1 VLELE
6 RQLELI
12 ELVVLWK
19 VWMVVWIDFF
29 DSEQEFSFD
38 QMILV
43 FWQVGQ

>member
-1 VLELE
+1 VLKLE

-19 VWMVVWIDFF
+19 VWMVVWIDFV

-38 QMILV
+38 QIIL
-43 FWQVGQ
+43 FF